1 MIDDKINRALTDL
14 EANLKNVKSAKDQV
28 KETVDAYQA
37 LVTRTTSY
45 TENLSAVN
53 DSVEKLIK
61 AVENNYDK
69 KVAEFDKDRNQIVTS
84 CNQVIEEANQ
94 VIQDLKQSF
103 EYNQQLLN
111 RLKIFLV
118 FNGLILVL
126 MVLLHFLGGFTI
138 SF

>member
-126 MVLLHFLGGFTI
+126 MVLLHFLG
-138 SF
+138 